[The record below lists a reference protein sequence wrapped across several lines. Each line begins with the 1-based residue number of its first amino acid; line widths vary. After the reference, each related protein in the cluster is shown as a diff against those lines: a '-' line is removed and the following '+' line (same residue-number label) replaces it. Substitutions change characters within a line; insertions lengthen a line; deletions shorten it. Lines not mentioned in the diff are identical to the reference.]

1 MGWTDADIWGPDGTA
16 PVDRPLVA
24 GTGRHDQRQSD
35 PKQQSVTS
43 VETSRS
49 HERRIGRRTKFII
62 VAVAALGLAFPAVR
76 IANRVDKP
84 YPVVPMAVTPSL
96 LDVSEPR
103 KLFELPTND
112 IAGIVG
118 SADGKTI
125 FLSVGSSRMVYRVDL
140 ASKLTD
146 VVAGSRVGPPSPAS
160 VLRNPGPLA
169 MDSQGRLIVVDNPT
183 FGSHARVLR
192 IDPDGKAVVLATDS
206 DYIEEV
212 YTDTKDRVWLQM
224 GNAEGLEVRIARLSN
239 HERQESMFQ
248 GRRLLF
254 YPDGS
259 VFGISYNGAP
269 FALSMFGESTTRT
282 VPKTTVD
289 NGDPIAQLALVGSTL
304 ITVSCFGE
312 VDGEGCNAYIVQAD
326 GTESV
331 VAIEPHPTV
340 PFPQR
345 VVRFGGGIIV
355 HWYGGLLTWL
365 PNVLRSGTSNRGS
378 QVVLND
384 PLLARASSLAAAQIY
399 THTVGPDG
407 SIFAIDRLTLIRINS
422 RGGVDRIGNAPLVG
436 ALQATRD
443 GLAVLRW
450 GREQPTIVMVPY
462 NKLTPG
468 KGDEWLRNGVTINAT
483 SIRYGG
489 PFRLSVD
496 QENRL
501 LWISRGSSGG
511 AGVLSR
517 LRTGDAALLHPTVEV
532 IHSGQYSSVS
542 SISAES
548 SVVQCDANRFFS
560 AGASGLFVHG
570 PEGATGRVFSSPSE
584 PSQPGSGKLN
594 EFLEFDRTRPP
605 DQLVSIGEIASL
617 GKCKVLVSNPS
628 GSSLSVV
635 EPGAGQTWR
644 VSQFGPRF
652 IPMQRIAPMINGTWF
667 RATLAVAP
675 DGSAVIRSA
684 DGVLRRVTQNG
695 AVTVLAGGSD
705 DVGFVDVSGVV
716 IASGT
721 RSSDAPRVSL
731 AEESGD
737 RLIELDASGGMT
749 SVDIGTAGSAQKI
762 VTGAGA
768 TDGRNLIYLVN
779 PDTHE
784 VYRFDRLVPKNGL
797 RRVVGFKRK
806 GRGDGVSASVQE
818 LNTPSALA
826 ASSNGSVYVADT
838 GNNRV
843 VQVDRK
849 GVFSTLATVTS
860 PRGLA
865 LLDQR
870 TLVATSS
877 NGGLVRID
885 LVTNTAQP
893 WSTTQQEKSDP
904 YRFVQPTCLASTP
917 NQSLYVCEPATG
929 SIWRVSLKGKR
940 TLIAHDEA
948 LRTLSAITFD
958 KNLGLRFITDLQ
970 VWEIP
975 ADQLER

>member
-16 PVDRPLVA
+16 PADHPLVA
-24 GTGRHDQRQSD
+24 GIGRHDQHPVD
-35 PKQQSVTS
+35 PKQQSVTP
-43 VETSRS
+43 VETSGS
-49 HERRIGRRTKFII
+49 HKRRVGRRTKFII

-84 YPVVPMAVTPSL
+84 YPVVPVAVTPSL

-103 KLFELPTND
+103 KLVELPTHD

-118 SADGKTI
+118 SADGNTI
-125 FLSVGSSRMVYRVDL
+125 FLSVGSSRMVCKVDL
-140 ASKLTD
+140 ASKLTN

-169 MDSQGRLIVVDNPT
+169 LDSQGRLIVVDNPT
-183 FGSHARVLR
+183 FASHARVLR
-192 IDPDGKAVVLATDS
+192 IDPDGNAVVLATDS

-224 GNAEGLEVRIARLSN
+224 GQGEDPDIRVVRLSDYQ
-239 HERQESMFQ
+239 RQESKFQ

-269 FALSMFGESTTRT
+269 FALSMFGESTTQT
-282 VPKTTVD
+282 VPKTTLD

-312 VDGEGCNAYIVQAD
+312 VDGEGCKAYIVQAD

-340 PFPQR
+340 AFPQR

-355 HWYGGLLTWL
+355 NWYGGLLTLL
-365 PNVLRSGTSNRGS
+365 PNVLQSGASNPGS
-378 QVVLND
+378 QVVLSD
-384 PLLARASSLAAAQIY
+384 PLLARKPFLAAAQIY

-407 SIFAIDRLTLIRINS
+407 TVFAIDRLTLIRINP
-422 RGGVDRIGNAPLVG
+422 RGGVERIGHAPLVG
-436 ALQATRD
+436 GLQATRD

-450 GREQPTIVMVPY
+450 GREQPTLVMVPY

-468 KGDEWLRNGVTINAT
+468 EGDDWLRNGLTINAT

-489 PFRLSVD
+489 PLRLSVD
-496 QENRL
+496 QDNRL
-501 LWISRGSSGG
+501 LWVSTGSSGVP
-511 AGVLSR
+511 GVLSR
-517 LRTGDAALLHPTVEV
+517 LRTGVGALSNPTVEV
-532 IHSGQYSSVS
+532 IDPSQYFPVS
-542 SISAES
+542 SISAVS
-548 SVVQCDANRFFS
+548 SVAQCDANRFVS
-560 AGASGLFVHG
+560 VGASGLFVHG
-570 PEGATGRVFSSPSE
+570 PEGASARVLSSPTE
-584 PSQPGSGKLN
+584 PSQPGDGKLN
-594 EFLEFDRTRPP
+594 EFFEFDRTRPP
-605 DQLVSIGEIASL
+605 DQLVSIGDIASL
-617 GKCKVLVSNPS
+617 GKCKMLVSNPS
-628 GSSLSVV
+628 GSSLSVA

-652 IPMQRIAPMINGTWF
+652 IPMQRTAPMFNGTWF

-675 DGSAVIRSA
+675 DGSAVIGSA

-695 AVTVLAGGSD
+695 TVTVLAGGSD

-731 AEESGD
+731 SEVSGD
-737 RLIELDASGGMT
+737 RLIDLDASGGMT
-749 SVDIGTAGSAQKI
+749 SVDIGTAGSAQNI
-762 VTGAGA
+762 VTGAVA
-768 TDGRNLIYLVN
+768 TDGRNLVYFVS

-784 VYRFDRLVPKNGL
+784 VYRFDRTVPKSGL

-843 VQVDRK
+843 IQVDSK

-860 PRGLA
+860 PGGLA
-865 LLDQR
+865 LLDQQ

-893 WSTTQQEKSDP
+893 WSATRPEESDL
-904 YRFVQPTCLASTP
+904 YRFVEPTCLASTP

-929 SIWRVSLKGKR
+929 SIWRVSSKGKR
-940 TLIAHDEA
+940 TLIAQNEA

-958 KNLGLRFITDLQ
+958 RNLGLRFITDLQ